1 MASTA
6 ATHARGEEN
15 TAKNASPL
23 RIDLPAAVR
32 GQRRPDQRV
41 MVGQHLRVTV
51 AQPPEQRSGALDVGE
66 QERKGLHPHSVEDRP
81 GGGLASGHAITSDP
95 LTDRPRPLTGPADP
109 PEQRGTYR

>member
-41 MVGQHLRVTV
+41 MPGQHPRVTFIP
-51 AQPPEQRSGALDVGE
+51 QPLQ
-66 QERKGLHPHSVEDRP
+66 
-81 GGGLASGHAITSDP
+81 
-95 LTDRPRPLTGPADP
+95 
-109 PEQRGTYR
+109 